1 MKNNRRRIPVGDCPN
16 CGRPVVFS
24 LNGADKKYI
33 SVICVDE
40 DYEGPTQ
47 MCAKCKT
54 MVAVIENRHIGIP
67 VLGVAN
73 A

>member
-16 CGRPVVFS
+16 CGRPVVYS
-24 LNGADKKYI
+24 DNGADKKYM
-33 SVICVDE
+33 SVICVND
-40 DYEGPTQ
+40 DYKGPVQ

-54 MVAVIENRHIGIP
+54 MVAVIENRRFGIP

>member
-1 MKNNRRRIPVGDCPN
+1 MKYTKRRIPVGDCPN

-54 MVAVIENRHIGIP
+54 MVAVIVNRQFAIP
-67 VLGVAN
+67 VLGMAN
-73 A
+73 V

>member
-1 MKNNRRRIPVGDCPN
+1 MKYTKRRIPVGDCPN

-54 MVAVIENRHIGIP
+54 MVAVIVNRWFEIP
-67 VLGVAN
+67 VLGMAN
-73 A
+73 V

>member
-1 MKNNRRRIPVGDCPN
+1 MKYTKRRIPVGDCPN
-16 CGRPVVFS
+16 CGRPVVYS
-24 LNGADKKYI
+24 DNGADKKYI
-33 SVICVDE
+33 SVTSVND
-40 DYEGPTQ
+40 DYKGHTQ

-54 MVAVIENRHIGIP
+54 MVAVIENRRIGIP

>member
-1 MKNNRRRIPVGDCPN
+1 MKYTKRRIPVGDCPN

-33 SVICVDE
+33 SVICADE

-54 MVAVIENRHIGIP
+54 MVAVIVNRRFEIP
-67 VLGVAN
+67 VLGVVN
-73 A
+73 V

>member
-1 MKNNRRRIPVGDCPN
+1 MKYEKRRIPVGDCPN

-24 LNGADKKYI
+24 CNGTEKKYI
-33 SVICVDE
+33 SVISVDD
-40 DYEGPTQ
+40 DYKGPTQ

-54 MVAVIENRHIGIP
+54 MVAVIEKRQFGIP

>member
-1 MKNNRRRIPVGDCPN
+1 MKYAKRRIPVGDCPN
-16 CGRPVVFS
+16 CGRPVVYS
-24 LNGADKKYI
+24 DNGADKKYM
-33 SVICVDE
+33 SVICVND
-40 DYEGPTQ
+40 DYKGPVQ

-54 MVAVIENRHIGIP
+54 MVAVIENRRFGIP

>member
-1 MKNNRRRIPVGDCPN
+1 MKYTKRRIPVGDCPN

-24 LNGADKKYI
+24 LNGADKKNI

-54 MVAVIENRHIGIP
+54 MVAVIVNRRFEIP
-67 VLGVAN
+67 VLGMAN
-73 A
+73 V

>member
-1 MKNNRRRIPVGDCPN
+1 LKYTKRRIPVGDCPN

-54 MVAVIENRHIGIP
+54 MVAVIVNRRFEIP
-67 VLGVAN
+67 VLGMAN
-73 A
+73 V